1 VIGSLADE
9 LATYMRP
16 GSENRLLD
24 LVCRALYMN
33 GLHNPLSNLHR
44 GQVTPAS
51 AHDFLI
57 FAGRATALGI
67 TPSNVL
73 KTLQGDPRFVETW
86 VEMDEP
92 AIAVPHWRLK

>member
-1 VIGSLADE
+1 VTDPNEIVAVMAYTGGE
-9 LATYMRP
+9 L
-16 GSENRLLD
+16 RLLD
-24 LVCRALYMN
+24 IVSALIRSH
-33 GLHNPLSNLHR
+33 GLRNPLTDLHR

-67 TPSNVL
+67 TPSEVL

-92 AIAVPHWRLK
+92 AIAVPYWSLK